1 MLRIVKIIRL
11 KNEIRK
17 QINADL
23 FYTLHSELLRVEK
36 ERLEIEKKRRFKIEY
51 DRY

>member
-11 KNEIRK
+11 KNKIRK

-23 FYTLHSELLRVEK
+23 FYSLQSELLRVGK
-36 ERLEIEKKRRFKIEY
+36 ERLEIEKKKKT
-51 DRY
+51 